1 MQAFDIFKEQC
12 TNGFYTFCL
21 ESQKKILYFLY
32 SSLFFIEY
40 TSSILNL
47 SEYTPRVSHKHHLWT
62 RPSSSPLSSLGCSR
76 SSPLACSPYC
86 QSYSQDPS
94 PRNRSGIP
102 MSWRS
107 HSHSQSSSSRY
118 FWKLRR
124 HLSISLRHSGR
135 GFLGVSSS
143 LSDSSTS
150 SHMHGHGSVVG
161 SDSASRM
168 YRWIRRKTSEI
179 LSSELSRRV
188 RHLGQYSRRVLRRMH
203 FSSPQYSQC
212 LSLRVSAI
220 LSSMHSDSHLC
231 LLWLLS
237 EVAPSL
243 FDFGESRVRTDGSSD
258 HLGSYSSSSVSRLSH
273 DSIKKSKHGYSTG
286 SMWALGSS
294 HSSIRWIQILSH
306 LNLALTSVHIIQ
318 TYGTLHE

>member
-168 YRWIRRKTSEI
+168 YPLIRPKTSGI
-179 LSSELSRRV
+179 LSSELSLREP
-188 RHLGQYSRRVLRRMH
+188 HLVLYSRPVLRPMH
-203 FSSPQYSQC
+203 FSSRPYFRFLSSQG
-212 LSLRVSAI
+212 SSI
-220 LSSMHSDSHLC
+220 LSSTHSGLPSC
-231 LLWLLS
+231 SLS
-237 EVAPSL
+237 S
-243 FDFGESRVRTDGSSD
+243 
-258 HLGSYSSSSVSRLSH
+258 
-273 DSIKKSKHGYSTG
+273 
-286 SMWALGSS
+286 
-294 HSSIRWIQILSH
+294 
-306 LNLALTSVHIIQ
+306 
-318 TYGTLHE
+318 